1 MSILTRSEFA
11 TLCGDDVKALN
22 VYIQRDKVRVGENGI
37 DTKNA
42 LNKIHLKKRQAF
54 NAKKKKDVVDP
65 KTIPAF
71 INPAAP
77 ALPFVIASDYT
88 PPETESSRQ
97 KRESD
102 NSDDETLAFYQK
114 KKLMGEAE
122 KAVLG
127 AEREQLLLDKAAGK
141 LLPLDMVTNIHKLYA
156 RNIFVNF
163 ENSLET
169 LATKFGEIL
178 AGGDQRLYTRLLQE
192 LKQALDVVITKA
204 GKETDEDIETLIE
217 DYSETRHRGERKI

>member
-1 MSILTRSEFA
+1 MSILTRGEFA
-11 TLCGDDVKALN
+11 ILCGDDIKALN
-22 VYIQRDKVRVGENGI
+22 VYIQRGKVRVGENGI

-42 LNKIHLKKRQAF
+42 INKVHLAKRKTF
-54 NAKKKKDVVDP
+54 NANKNKGIINP
-65 KTIPAF
+65 QTIP
-71 INPAAP
+71 PAVKYDDAAKIDP
-77 ALPFVIASDYT
+77 DVT
-88 PPETESSRQ
+88 PPETHNAKLKRQ
-97 KRESD
+97 SD
-102 NSDDETLAFYQK
+102 NSDDENIAFYQK

-163 ENSLET
+163 ENHLET
-169 LATKFGEIL
+169 LATKFCEIM
-178 AGGDQRLYTRLLQE
+178 AGGDQRLYTRVLQE
-192 LKQALDVVITKA
+192 LKLSLDTVITKA
-204 GKETDEDIETLIE
+204 GNETQEDIDTLIE

>member
-1 MSILTRSEFA
+1 MSILTRAEFA
-11 TLCGDDVKALN
+11 QLCGDDVKALN

-37 DTKNA
+37 DTKNPK
-42 LNKIHLKKRQAF
+42 NKMHLQKRKAF
-54 NAKKKKDVVDP
+54 NEAKKSGQIDP
-65 KTIPAF
+65 KTIIPYV
-71 INPAAP
+71 NHD
-77 ALPFVIASDYT
+77 LPKVQEGNTSDFT
-88 PPETESSRQ
+88 QPE
-97 KRESD
+97 RESD
-102 NSDDETLAFYQK
+102 NSDDESLAFYQK

-163 ENSLET
+163 ENALET
-169 LATKFGEIL
+169 LATKFCEIM
-178 AGGDQRLYTRLLQE
+178 AGGDQRLYTRVLQE
-192 LKQALDVVITKA
+192 LKLSLDAVISKA
-204 GKETDEDIETLIE
+204 GNETQEDIDTLIE

>member
-1 MSILTRSEFA
+1 MSIVTRAEFA
-11 TLCGDDVKALN
+11 QMCGDDIKALN
-22 VYIQRDKVRVGENGI
+22 VYVQRGKVRVGENGI
-37 DTKNA
+37 DTKNP
-42 LNKIHLKKRQAF
+42 LNKIHLKKRKEF
-54 NAKKKKDVVDP
+54 NANKNKGIVDA
-65 KTIPAF
+65 KTVPAF
-71 INPAAP
+71 INPAPP
-77 ALPFVIASDYT
+77 ALPFVIAGEYT
-88 PPETESSRQ
+88 RVETPNEKV

-102 NSDDETLAFYQK
+102 NESDETFAYYQK
-114 KKLMGEAE
+114 KKLKGDAEA
-122 KAVLG
+122 AVIR
-127 AEREQLLLDKAAGK
+127 AEREQLQLDKTAGK

-169 LATKFGEIL
+169 LATKFCEIL

-192 LKQALDVVITKA
+192 LKQQLDLVITKA